1 MKESRALSVVVAYF
15 VECELHPFDVREIAI
30 MNDAIKDAAVGGRQS
45 NLVIV
50 VALPYFGSE
59 AALFGRGGHP
69 CRLFVFHALFKNK
82 EISYVCKKRVYI
94 LFTGGKKDDHP

>member
-1 MKESRALSVVVAYF
+1 MKESRALSAVVAYF
-15 VECELHPFDVREIAI
+15 VECELHPFDMREIAI
-30 MNDAIKDAAVGGRQS
+30 VNDPIKDAAVGGRQL

-50 VALPYFGSE
+50 VALPYFGGE

-82 EISYVCKKRVYI
+82 NIVCVQKSARI
-94 LFTGGKKDDHP
+94 LFLQGKKGR